1 MKKNIS
7 HVFLLFFIIQIG
19 CAQEN
24 PPIIQIP
31 EVMNYSYEIVIDG
44 IDIPWGMAFIN
55 QDELL
60 VTEQAGT
67 LYYVKN
73 GEKKEV
79 AGLPPVYFRGQGGL
93 LDVALHPDFSKN
105 KIIY

>member
-73 GEKKEV
+73 GEKKRSRWI
-79 AGLPPVYFRGQGGL
+79 ASCLFQGSRWTFRCSPAPRL
-93 LDVALHPDFSKN
+93 FK
-105 KIIY
+105 K

>member
-1 MKKNIS
+1 MYTEFKTLIHEKNIS

-60 VTEQAGT
+60 VTEQSGT

-73 GEKKEV
+73 GEKKEKHV
-79 AGLPPVYFRGQGGL
+79 KYF
-93 LDVALHPDFSKN
+93 FS
-105 KIIY
+105 